1 MIKDH
6 ELLKKYN
13 YIWIKINNSIKKSH
27 LKQKIFEIQNKIL
40 R

>member
-13 YIWIKINNSIKKSH
+13 SIWIKVNNSIKKSS
-27 LKQKIFEIQNKIL
+27 KTKNF
-40 R
+40 